1 MKRLT
6 LISLACATALAISPA
21 AFAQTYDFTF
31 TSPTID
37 ITNGVIT
44 ISSTPVPE
52 GGGVSSYDI
61 LSVSGNYTD
70 TGVLSGLGI
79 VNVPIS
85 LYPAW
90 GTNSSQILSVSGWE
104 FDNQFYPSA
113 NAPGTNG
120 AVFDVGGLF
129 VNVGST
135 GYIANLWAGNI
146 SGEPGSSNTYTIGQG
161 IPGES
166 STNAFDTGIGISGS
180 SSSGSDG
187 PSSGGSGGSSGGS
200 SFVITVPESG
210 SLSMLVLSIVALA
223 GGFFFKARHSGLLLN
238 A

>member
-1 MKRLT
+1 MKKLT
-6 LISLACATALAISPA
+6 LISLAVAAALAICPA
-21 AFAQTYDFTF
+21 ALVAQTYDFTF

-104 FDNQFYPSA
+104 FDNQFYPGA

-129 VNVGST
+129 MYVGSSSVSNP
-135 GYIANLWAGNI
+135 YIANLWAGNI
-146 SGEPGSSNTYTIGQG
+146 DGEPGSPNSYTIEQGQLG
-161 IPGES
+161 V
-166 STNAFDTGIGISGS
+166 TNNLGYDTGIGLSNAAATPDDS
-180 SSSGSDG
+180 N
-187 PSSGGSGGSSGGS
+187 
-200 SFVITVPESG
+200 FNLTRVPESG